1 MGRALLEFFSWEVA
15 SGRVRDGG
23 GSHWWSAVNEALVLD
38 LWEAGRSLSE
48 EAVPETAEAR
58 AWVDYARSGPDE
70 AQRLLW
76 LAHQRSIETAVAAS
90 GGLRIGEPPA
100 EQRLIDIVLEVL
112 DQTARAGRPTD
123 TGGLGAAVRQTYP
136 GIYPAESAD
145 VVAVLA
151 ALAADHDRTRQ
162 APGPSPGSGQAAR

>member
-38 LWEAGRSLSE
+38 IWEAGRSLSE
-48 EAVPETAEAR
+48 ESIPETAEAR
-58 AWVDYARSGPDE
+58 AWVDYARSGPEE

-76 LAHQRSIETAVAAS
+76 RAHQRSVETAVAAS
-90 GGLRIGEPPA
+90 GDLRIGEPLP
-100 EQRLIDIVLEVL
+100 EQQLIDIVLAVL
-112 DQTARAGRPTD
+112 DQTAQAGRRTD

-145 VVAVLA
+145 LVAVLA
-151 ALAADHDRTRQ
+151 ALKADKDRVRQVTRT
-162 APGPSPGSGQAAR
+162 SPGSGQSAR